1 MASEYPAWKCVTH
14 HRAHLLP
21 RVLAAGADPTKPAG
35 IIEKAVECKN
45 KEALRILLDERVS
58 PNARNEVGCTAL
70 TTAIRLQDL
79 EAIDTLLAYGADPSV
94 RGQEWPTTMVGS
106 KRSLSVKATTR

>member
-21 RVLAAGADPTKPAG
+21 RVLAAGADPNKPAG
-35 IIEKAVECKN
+35 IVEKAVECKN
-45 KEALRILLDERVS
+45 KEALHMLLDQGVS
-58 PNARNEVGCTAL
+58 PNARNDSGCTAL
-70 TTAIRLQDL
+70 TTAIKVQDL

-94 RGQEWPTTMVGS
+94 RGQEWPITMVS
-106 KRSLSVKATTR
+106 AK